1 MAALIRILVSLAGL
15 GIVVW
20 VLRGIGLEET
30 GQAVLTAQV
39 PYLALGLLLV
49 VASVHGRVLRWK
61 YMLVPRRNVSLG
73 ELFGPLTIGFAVG
86 NVTATGLGAIPR
98 SLLVTRKTGVP
109 ASFVLGTV
117 LLEFVLDAAV
127 VVSWA
132 AVASFVVDLPPALA
146 PMRYVLTLGAA
157 CIYLVILAFKRGSI
171 LTRIVPLGRLAP
183 LVSRL
188 PVEWQEGWAGF
199 REGASAFLNSPAVFL
214 KVAGLT
220 LWIWVI
226 ESLMFWVLMLAAGLD
241 ASWWQGSFVMA
252 FTHTVIG
259 VPSLPGFVGTLD
271 AVALTS
277 LGAMGMEGARALSYT
292 LIVHAFLIAPLTI
305 VGGLMAWR
313 EGISLNWG
321 RSSMDRAE
329 ARGASGGGAE
339 AP

>member
-1 MAALIRILVSLAGL
+1 MAVFIRILVSLVGL

-20 VLRGIGLEET
+20 VLQGIDLEET
-30 GQAVLTAQV
+30 GRAVLTAQV
-39 PYLALGLLLV
+39 PYLALGVLLV
-49 VASVHGRVLRWK
+49 VASVYSRTLRWK
-61 YMLVPRRNVSLG
+61 YMLAPRRSIPLG
-73 ELFGPLTIGFAVG
+73 ALFGPLTIGFAVG

-98 SLLVTRKTGVP
+98 SLLVTRKSGVP

-132 AVASFVVDLPPALA
+132 AVASFAVNLPPALA
-146 PMRYVLTLGAA
+146 PMRYVLSVGAA
-157 CIYLVILAFKRGSI
+157 CIYLVILAFRRRRSL
-171 LTRIVPLGRLAP
+171 LTRILPVGRLAP

-188 PVEWQEGWAGF
+188 PEEWLEGWDGF
-199 REGASAFLNSPAVFL
+199 QEGASAFLNNPSIFL
-214 KVAGLT
+214 KVAVLT

-226 ESLMFWVLMLAAGLD
+226 EALMFWVLMLAAGLD
-241 ASWWQGSFVMA
+241 ASLWQGSFVMA

-277 LGAMGMEGARALSYT
+277 LGAMGLVGARALSYT
-292 LIVHAFLIAPLTI
+292 LIVHAFLIAPLTV

-313 EGISLNWG
+313 EGTSLNWAK
-321 RSSMDRAE
+321 SSMRF
-329 ARGASGGGAE
+329 R
-339 AP
+339 